1 MRVAGRIVDVLNE
14 EIYSGM
20 LEISGGRITDITR
33 DGKDC
38 GNYILPGFIDSHVH
52 IESSM
57 LTPSEF
63 ARASVIHGTVA
74 TVSDPHEIAN
84 VLGLEGVKYMIDNA
98 KRVPFKFYF
107 SAPSCVPATSFE
119 TSGAVLGPKEVEE
132 LLAMKEIRYLGE
144 MMDFQ
149 GVINRDFTVMEKIGI
164 AKKYGKPIDGH
175 APGFTGEI
183 LEKYVGAGITTDHE
197 CFTKAEAL
205 EKIGLGMKIQIR
217 EGSAAKNFEELLPLL
232 EKHHDKCMFCSD
244 DKHPDDLLKGHIND
258 LVKRSL
264 NYGIDLMKAL
274 KVACVNPVI
283 HYKLDVGLLQK
294 GDYADFIIVDN
305 LKDFN
310 VLQTYVNGELVA
322 ENGKTLIKRSE
333 TKKVN
338 KFLVEEKNIDDFA
351 LHYKKGRINVI
362 KVEDG
367 RVVTGRLLAEPR
379 VIKGYVVADSE
390 RDILKVA
397 VVNRYEEA
405 RPAIGFINNFGLK
418 NGAIASS
425 VAHDSHNIIA
435 VGTSDEEINRAV
447 NLIIRSGGG
456 ISAVSGE
463 EKKVLPLPIAGIMSD
478 QDCRKVAK
486 KHGEVEGM
494 AKSLGS
500 KLHAPFM
507 TLSFMTLPVIP
518 KLKMT
523 DKGLFDTEKSE
534 FIDVFED

>member
-14 EIYSGM
+14 EVYSGT
-20 LEISGGRITDITR
+20 LKISGGRITDITR

-84 VLGLEGVKYMIDNA
+84 VLGVEGVKYMIDNA

-119 TSGAVLGPKEVEE
+119 TSGAALGPNEVEE

-144 MMDFQ
+144 MMNFQ
-149 GVINRDFTVMEKIGI
+149 GVINRDPAVMEKIGI
-164 AKKYGKPIDGH
+164 AKKYGKPVDAH
-175 APGFTGEI
+175 APGLTGQK
-183 LEKYVGAGITTDHE
+183 LAAYAGAGITADHE
-197 CFTKAEAL
+197 SLTRDEAL

-217 EGSAAKNFEELLPLL
+217 EGSAAKNFEELVSLL

-244 DKHPDDLLKGHIND
+244 DKHPDELVNGHIND

-264 NYGIDLMKAL
+264 DCGVDLMKAL

-322 ENGKTLIKRSE
+322 ENGKTMINRSE

-338 KFLVEEKNIDDFA
+338 KFLVEEKNIEDFA
-351 LHYKKGRINVI
+351 LSYKKGKINVI
-362 KVEDG
+362 KAENDQ
-367 RVVTGRLLAEPR
+367 VVTGRLLAEPK
-379 VIKGYVVADSE
+379 VMNGYAVADPE

-405 RPAIGFINNFGLK
+405 KPAIGFIKNFGLK
-418 NGAIASS
+418 KGAIASS

-435 VGTSDEEINRAV
+435 VGTSDEEMTRAV
-447 NLIIRSGGG
+447 NLVIKNRGG

-463 EKKVLPLPIAGIMSD
+463 EEKVLPLPIAGIMSD
-478 QDCRKVAK
+478 QDCRKVAEK
-486 KHGEVEGM
+486 YRELERM